1 MEVLKATYQ
10 FKGAEYLVCSA
21 GTIYG
26 PKGKPLKHRLN
37 DDGYVIVTMGKKGHR
52 TTQFVHRIVAQLF
65 LPNPNGLSEVDHL
78 DNNRANPSLS
88 NLEWVTRRENTG
100 RASARGSHKDAHKGE
115 HNGRAKLTAALVLQ
129 MRLEYQAGSRI
140 IDLKQKYG
148 HPFNTISNAVRG
160 NTWKHLPMTLDV

>member
-1 MEVLKATYQ
+1 MEKLTAIYK
-10 FKGAEYLVCSA
+10 FRGAEYLVYSD

-26 PKGKPLKHRLN
+26 PKGKPLRHRPN
-37 DDGYVIVTMGKKGHR
+37 SDGYSIVTMGKKGHR

-65 LPNPNGLSEVDHL
+65 LPNPNGLPEIDHL
-78 DNNRANPSLS
+78 DNNRANPSLD

-115 HNGRAKLTAALVLQ
+115 RNGRANLTAALVMQ
-129 MRLEYQAGSRI
+129 MRAEYQAGARI
-140 IDLKQKYG
+140 TDLLEKYG

-160 NTWKHLPMTLDV
+160 ITWQHLPMSLDE